1 MSDVERADMS
11 RWGRLFTRLFETPS
25 GVIGLILAILALPL
39 FVSIGLATEI
49 LILGVFALSYNL
61 MFGFTGLLSFGH
73 ALFFG
78 FGAYLAAGII
88 IETGLP
94 LLPTL
99 AVVLLLAL
107 GLSLLVGLI
116 SIQLSGIAFA
126 MVTLAFAQL
135 GYELVLEFRNYTG
148 GADGLLGIY
157 RPSPLGLGLLDLD
170 NAVLFYGVCGLIA
183 VLCVSYTYLLSRS
196 LFGRTLTAIRIN
208 EERTTALG
216 VNTYRVKVLVF
227 TIAGGIAAVMGGL
240 WSLYIRFIS
249 PEVLYWSNT
258 GDVILYTLIGGM
270 QSVMGPILGAGF
282 LRSVNR
288 LLFETEP
295 GYYNVAVGTIFVLI
309 VLFERGGF
317 VELLS
322 RAVQSVRGS
331 VGEQPE
337 PEEKPNPPE

>member
-1 MSDVERADMS
+1 MSEAERADMS

-25 GVIGLILAILALPL
+25 GVFGLILAILTLPL

-99 AVVLLLAL
+99 VVVFLLAL
-107 GLSLLVGLI
+107 GLSLVIGLI

-135 GYELVLEFRNYTG
+135 GYEAVLKLDEYTG

-157 RPSPLGLGLLDLD
+157 RPSPLGLGLVDLTD
-170 NAVLFYGVCGLIA
+170 EVMFYAVCAGIA

-208 EERTTALG
+208 EERTAALG
-216 VNTYRVKVLVF
+216 VNTYRVKVIVF
-227 TIAGGIAAVMGGL
+227 TIAGGMAAVMGGL
-240 WSLYIRFIS
+240 WGMYIRFLS
-249 PEVLYWSNT
+249 PQILYWSNT

-295 GYYNVAVGTIFVLI
+295 GYYNVTVGTIFVLI

-317 VELLS
+317 IEMLN
-322 RAVQSVRGS
+322 RAVQSLKNT
-331 VGEQPE
+331 VGKRSKSDENSDSPR
-337 PEEKPNPPE
+337 